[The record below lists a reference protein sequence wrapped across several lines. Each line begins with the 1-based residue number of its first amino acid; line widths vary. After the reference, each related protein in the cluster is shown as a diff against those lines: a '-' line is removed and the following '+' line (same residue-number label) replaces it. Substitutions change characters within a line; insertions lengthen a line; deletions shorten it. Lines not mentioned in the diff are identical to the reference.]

1 MLQQLVSAE
10 TPNKDPRRG
19 LSAAAD
25 SRDKRARG
33 RVSQKLIHLSQ
44 RCWKKPDVWCN
55 CKSLGVV
62 GSTLEGL
69 DYAKKCPSKPVLG
82 KMRKAEAAAWSTTAF
97 QAAAPALRIF
107 WKPRE
112 SPLRRHGH
120 VLRLQAHSPKLRWH
134 RPQPNT
140 HSDAG
145 NVLLALVARH
155 VFRCRAA
162 PWTLSVQDVR
172 FSACR
177 RVRLMMKRLN

>member
-97 QAAAPALRIF
+97 QAAAQLYAFSGSRV
-107 WKPRE
+107 K
-112 SPLRRHGH
+112 
-120 VLRLQAHSPKLRWH
+120 AH
-134 RPQPNT
+134 
-140 HSDAG
+140 
-145 NVLLALVARH
+145 
-155 VFRCRAA
+155 CAA
-162 PWTLSVQDVR
+162 TVTSC
-172 FSACR
+172 ACR
-177 RVRLMMKRLN
+177 PTPQSYVGTDPSPTLTVMRGMFFLPW